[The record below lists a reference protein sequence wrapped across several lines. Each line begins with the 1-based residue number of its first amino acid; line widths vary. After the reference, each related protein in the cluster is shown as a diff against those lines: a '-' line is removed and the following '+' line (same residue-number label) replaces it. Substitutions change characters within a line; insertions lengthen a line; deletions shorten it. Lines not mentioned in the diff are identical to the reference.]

1 MVTGKTAVINGT
13 LGAPPE
19 VAPAGLTYTP
29 RWMTTLSFSFDPL
42 RPNREAPI
50 AEPRGNLVVPLPQ
63 AISIGQVPDVA
74 PSGASFPHG

>member
-1 MVTGKTAVINGT
+1 
-13 LGAPPE
+13 
-19 VAPAGLTYTP
+19 
-29 RWMTTLSFSFDPL
+29 MTTLSFSFDPL